1 MTKNPTYE
9 EASAEL
15 DEILSDIETG
25 DADIDIL
32 SEKVERAAKLIQLCR
47 EKLQATEMKVT
58 KIVEELASDAE
69 EED

>member
-25 DADIDIL
+25 DADIDVL

>member
-1 MTKNPTYE
+1 MTKKPTYE

-25 DADIDIL
+25 DADIDVL

>member
-25 DADIDIL
+25 DADIDVL
-32 SEKVERAAKLIQLCR
+32 SEKVERAAFVQGNVHHHETIRL
-47 EKLQATEMKVT
+47 T
-58 KIVEELASDAE
+58 
-69 EED
+69 